1 MNSIATDLDT
11 SLTRPNRIVRLSCSV
26 HSSELFFVV
35 IGFTRVVSNDR
46 TTLCCTSLRSGAGY
60 CTRGHLKH
68 LDGFSAFVLTR
79 TNKDRVMYM
88 IEKIRMPKKQM
99 FYLRLPLNHEHVL
112 GLGKRKSA
120 V

>member
-11 SLTRPNRIVRLSCSV
+11 SLTRPNRIVRLLCSV

-35 IGFTRVVSNDR
+35 IGFTRVVSNYR
-46 TTLCCTSLRSGAGY
+46 MTLCCTSLRSGTGY

-88 IEKIRMPKKQM
+88 IEKFQMPKKRIS
-99 FYLRLPLNHEHVL
+99 YLRPPLNHEHFL
-112 GLGKRKSA
+112 GLGKQKSA
-120 V
+120 L